1 MLQAKLQELQRS
13 TSQVRQQGRALEASD
28 SKNESDRALISHT
41 KVKRQLAPG
50 TPTTVKRSFLA
61 SIIARWAS
69 LCFFAGGTMPDQTWQ
84 TLYRQALAE
93 SDPDTL
99 KRCIEAARRA
109 IRIRLDELEDS
120 RDTRERQQLN
130 DTLYALQTLLT
141 RKRVA

>member
-1 MLQAKLQELQRS
+1 
-13 TSQVRQQGRALEASD
+13 
-28 SKNESDRALISHT
+28 
-41 KVKRQLAPG
+41 
-50 TPTTVKRSFLA
+50 
-61 SIIARWAS
+61 
-69 LCFFAGGTMPDQTWQ
+69 MPDQTWQ

-99 KRCIEAARRA
+99 KRCIEVARRA

-130 DTLYALQTLLT
+130 NTLYALQTLLT